1 MDYKN
6 PLKMIDP
13 VTGMEVTPQ
22 PPMPSNQMGMAKP
35 VFNQTTQDVAN
46 QVYGGLDQRQMSMP
60 QPPMF
65 MTAKQEKAFGP
76 GSKVYQSGNTAIYDG
91 LKAKDNSMASM
102 SPLEFH
108 GGPHGKT
115 VLGQNYSLSAEN
127 YADSV
132 RVAKR
137 EKRFKEMMK
146 PKMTKTITNMPYTKE
161 QLEARNKSIKKSEAK
176 EILKSGAEEILKSGA
191 EELPRIRK

>member
-1 MDYKN
+1 
-6 PLKMIDP
+6 
-13 VTGMEVTPQ
+13 
-22 PPMPSNQMGMAKP
+22 MGAQAP
-35 VFNQTTQDVAN
+35 VFFTDQTGDGKITQADVIKARTEGYKESPNQ
-46 QVYGGLDQRQMSMP
+46 
-60 QPPMF
+60 
-65 MTAKQEKAFGP
+65 
-76 GSKVYQSGNTAIYDG
+76 
-91 LKAKDNSMASM
+91 M

-108 GGPHGKT
+108 GGPHGRT

-137 EKRFKEMMK
+137 EKRFNEMMK
-146 PKMTKTITNMPYTKE
+146 PRMTKTITNMPYTEE
-161 QLEARNKSIKKSEAK
+161 QLKARNKSIKKSEAKEILKSKAK